1 MGRHTEQAKVPVSL
15 LESSADS
22 PNGIAMLRQLID
34 FPSGQCQNSARPRKE
49 LLVPRSRKPSNLHA
63 TTNHRLSAY
72 SLAAS
77 AAGVSLLALAPCD
90 AQIVYTPAHVTI
102 GRGGSYGLD
111 LTNDGKIEFTIFERV
126 GDRGFGTYQEL
137 NIIAAQ
143 GNKIEC
149 SGGGGPSCAF
159 TVTYAAALVAGA
171 RIGEGPRYFH
181 PYGAPMAGRFTSRG
195 NVFYSGRWSNVRDRY
210 LGLRFHLNDGPHFGW
225 ARLSVEFVKGSRE
238 PSWRA
243 QITGYA
249 YETAPNTSIIAG
261 QTGADEASAQPDL
274 PNPVQFSALGAL
286 ALGSDGIAL
295 WRSEVEK

>member
-1 MGRHTEQAKVPVSL
+1 VPTQALKTFSLKAMMRTGLLGYRDVTPIGLTVDSSGVRMLAVRRQVPPMS
-15 LESSADS
+15 
-22 PNGIAMLRQLID
+22 
-34 FPSGQCQNSARPRKE
+34 
-49 LLVPRSRKPSNLHA
+49 RSRKLSNLHV
-63 TTNHRLSAY
+63 TTSHRLTAY
-72 SLAAS
+72 ALSAS
-77 AAGVSLLALAPCD
+77 AAGVSLLALTEPCE

-102 GRGGSYGLD
+102 GRRGSYGLD
-111 LTNDGKIEFTIFERV
+111 LNNDGKIDFTIFERV

-159 TVTYAAALVAGA
+159 TVTYAAALVVGA

-210 LGLRFHLNDGPHFGW
+210 LGLRFHLSDGSHFGW
-225 ARLSVEFVKGSRE
+225 ARLSVEFVKGAQE

-249 YETAPNTSIIAG
+249 YQTAPDTPINAG
-261 QTGADEASAQPDL
+261 QTSGDEASAQPEP
-274 PNPVQFSALGAL
+274 PNPVQFSGLGAL
-286 ALGSDGIAL
+286 ALGSNALAL
-295 WRSEVEK
+295 WRREVEK